1 MRRNGVLSAV
11 NWALYAIALFLIY
24 HILVKPAFLDLSWI
38 ALIVFLPL
46 LGFCYVLVHPDERRQ
61 VVVFTLGFLLLDRAL
76 THVDVKSLVAVV
88 IGGAVAIGVVALIA
102 KWYGRLNWSAV
113 GALVLVAVL
122 ANVSF
127 HRDNLAALSHF
138 TLKYESERLYNG
150 AWVDYFPV
158 TLYDVDGDGKQEIIT
173 YGNAEEMPLP
183 EEKPKKPETEAER
196 KALADKLLHLQAEP
210 VSLYVLTWKDGKLV
224 RMPNDQIAPETM
236 AKIKEQMPSDYP
248 GFPYYTMKD
257 GQLVPNVQRQSYAEA
272 MLQVGTAP
280 YRALLLDMQNIG
292 DKLAENGGSMDT
304 RSAMG
309 EKYRDVSIKEGL
321 LSGTYEG
328 KPFAATTKATK
339 LVGTMKL
346 PDGREGLITMGE
358 HLSVMAVEP
367 DGTAVEAYSLT
378 RKEMPLAT
386 AEFIPADLD
395 KDGADE
401 LLVANSPSY
410 ILKAKPNGTWEIL
423 WASEEGDRSFRFTNY
438 APVGSS
444 GEPEIV
450 AMAKSWVSTTDTRY
464 LAGYRYTPEGLEQ
477 TWRIYLPLLNVQVGD
492 IDGDKENEI
501 VATIYDKHRLIVFKQ
516 HNVPVVPLVILVF
529 VGLIGY
535 GIARRVRHA

>member
-24 HILVKPAFLDLSWI
+24 HILVKPAFLDFSWI

-46 LGFCYVLVHPDERRQ
+46 LGFCYFLVHPDERRQ

-76 THVDVKSLVAVV
+76 THLDVKSLVAVV

-102 KWYGRLNWSAV
+102 KWYGRLSWSAV

-122 ANVSF
+122 VNVSF

-158 TLYDVDGDGKQEIIT
+158 SLYDVDGDGKQEIIT

-183 EEKPKKPETEAER
+183 EEEPKKPETEEER

-280 YRALLLDMQNIG
+280 YRALLLDMQNIA
-292 DKLAENGGSMDT
+292 DKLAENGGSMDV
-304 RSAMG
+304 RSTMG
-309 EKYRDVSIKEGL
+309 EKYRDVSIKGGL

-328 KPFAATTKATK
+328 KPFAATTKATR

-346 PDGREGLITMGE
+346 PDGREGLMIMGE

-401 LLVANSPSY
+401 LLVATNPSY

-423 WASEEGDRSFRFTNY
+423 WASAEGDRSFRFTNY

-501 VATIYDKHRLIVFKQ
+501 VATIYDQHRLIVFKR
-516 HNVPVVPLVILVF
+516 HNVPVVPLVILLF

>member
-24 HILVKPAFLDLSWI
+24 HILVKPAFLDFSWI

-46 LGFCYVLVHPDERRQ
+46 LGFCYFLVHPDERRQ

-76 THVDVKSLVAVV
+76 THLDVKSLVAVV

-102 KWYGRLNWSAV
+102 KWYGRLSWSAV

-122 ANVSF
+122 VNVSF

-158 TLYDVDGDGKQEIIT
+158 SLYDVDGDGKQEIIT

-183 EEKPKKPETEAER
+183 EEEPKKPETEEER

-280 YRALLLDMQNIG
+280 YRALLLDMQNIA
-292 DKLAENGGSMDT
+292 DKLAENGGSMDV
-304 RSAMG
+304 RSTMG
-309 EKYRDVSIKEGL
+309 EKYRDVSIKGGL

-328 KPFAATTKATK
+328 KPFAATTKATR

-346 PDGREGLITMGE
+346 PDGREGLMIMGE

-401 LLVANSPSY
+401 LLVATNPSY

-423 WASEEGDRSFRFTNY
+423 WASAEGDRSFRFTNY

-492 IDGDKENEI
+492 IDGDKENDI
-501 VATIYDKHRLIVFKQ
+501 VATIYDQHRLIVFKR
-516 HNVPVVPLVILVF
+516 HNVPVVPLVILLF

>member
-46 LGFCYVLVHPDERRQ
+46 LGFLYVLVHPDERRQ

-76 THVDVKSLVAVV
+76 AHVDVKSLAAVL
-88 IGGAVAIGVVALIA
+88 IGGAVASGVIALIA
-102 KWYGRLNWSAV
+102 KWYGRLSWSAV
-113 GALVLVAVL
+113 IALVLVAVL
-122 ANVSF
+122 TNVSF

-158 TLYDVDGDGKQEIIT
+158 ILYDVDGDGKQEIIT
-173 YGNAEEMPLP
+173 YGNAEELPLP

-196 KALADKLLHLQAEP
+196 KELADKLLHLQAEP
-210 VSLYVLTWKDGKLV
+210 ISLYVLTWKDGKLV
-224 RMPNDQIAPETM
+224 RMPNDQIAAETM
-236 AKIKEQMPSDYP
+236 AKIKEQMPTDYP

-257 GQLVPNVQRQSYAEA
+257 GQLLPNVQRQSYAEA

-280 YRALLLDMQNIG
+280 NRALLLDMQIIG
-292 DKLAENGGSMDT
+292 DKLAENDGGLDV
-304 RSAMG
+304 RSAIG

-328 KPFAATTKATK
+328 RPFVATTKATK
-339 LVGTMKL
+339 LIGTMKL
-346 PDGREGLITMGE
+346 PDGREGLIIMGE

-410 ILKAKPNGTWEIL
+410 ILKAKQNGTWEIL

-438 APVGSS
+438 APIGSS
-444 GEPEIV
+444 TEPEIV
-450 AMAKSWVSTTDTRY
+450 AMAKSWVSTTDSRY
-464 LAGYRYTPEGLEQ
+464 LSG
-477 TWRIYLPLLNVQVGD
+477 
-492 IDGDKENEI
+492 
-501 VATIYDKHRLIVFKQ
+501 
-516 HNVPVVPLVILVF
+516 
-529 VGLIGY
+529 
-535 GIARRVRHA
+535 